1 MSAGLLRLYWFYPAG
16 LPQSGVVTGA
26 LICDFDDN
34 TCDAAFD
41 VDQGDLSVARALVES
56 GLIVEVTHRS
66 TRRLFALQDMAPLRG
81 IVQPRAPAVSGRKR
95 GRPRA
100 SAVEDA
106 MNIEETGAV
115 QDFVPIERW
124 VPDYSEL
131 EAAIAEI
138 DQLMEKTCL

>member
-1 MSAGLLRLYWFYPAG
+1 MLDRF
-16 LPQSGVVTGA
+16 
-26 LICDFDDN
+26 
-34 TCDAAFD
+34 
-41 VDQGDLSVARALVES
+41 VEK

-66 TRRLFALQDMAPLRG
+66 ARRLFALQDMAPLRD
-81 IVQPRAPAVSGRKR
+81 IAQPREQAVSGRKR
-95 GRPRA
+95 GRQRA